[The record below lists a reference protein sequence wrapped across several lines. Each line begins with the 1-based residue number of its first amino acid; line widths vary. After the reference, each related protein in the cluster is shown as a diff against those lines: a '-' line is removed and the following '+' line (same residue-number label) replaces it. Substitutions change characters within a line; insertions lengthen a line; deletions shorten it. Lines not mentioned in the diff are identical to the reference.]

1 VLERE
6 HKEYAR
12 EIELPEPDTGKWK
25 MERWKKRSSGI
36 ARKYGKDMP
45 ADFMGIEAK
54 NRSMASRILNME
66 NMPLK
71 LYQSP
76 KEARKYGI
84 GK

>member
-12 EIELPEPDTGKWK
+12 DYSGRLLWWTCFGKIT
-25 MERWKKRSSGI
+25 RSSGI